1 MKELLLR
8 NGIFTTFFEAEGA
21 RLAEACHEMSRRFLS
36 GGRLLTV
43 GIVGCD
49 GGKIVGERL
58 ADYAVVVRSDYTPRV
73 QVVQASIY
81 HTLRGLIESVKAVE
95 GQERIG

>member
-8 NGIFTTFFEAEGA
+8 NGIFTAFFEAGGA
-21 RLAEACHEMSRRFLS
+21 RLAEACHEMSRRFLR

-43 GIVGCD
+43 GIVSYD

-58 ADYAVVVRSDYTPRV
+58 ADYAVVVRSDCTPRV

-81 HTLRGLIESVKAVE
+81 HTLRDLIESVKAVE